1 MFKRVSEVSRGSHMP
16 NVEQKVD
23 ARIQPMEPS
32 DSELENVQDRSG
44 VRKYWPQVLIVIF
57 GLGLAAALFAL
68 QRAPV
73 GGRSIVK
80 ITGVDPVYYFA
91 TAHSLL
97 FDRDYD
103 LTNDFQ
109 SLDPHQMFR
118 TQAHPAS
125 GMPENP
131 YAIGYPI
138 LSVPFLAAGTAV
150 DALAGRPADG
160 YSQSALYFYFLAN
173 IAFVVLGMIFLSRL
187 LQHFGLSAL
196 QAIFLTF
203 SLWLA
208 TTLGYYTLSPMSH
221 SATFMMASAFMLVWW
236 KVKDSSSPRR
246 LGPVRTLRRLT
257 LDLPLAGHLLPRN
270 SGALRTLPQPDA
282 RALAQMVRVWRSS
295 RALLDPTDRGV
306 EGHLRQ
312 ALHHSTGQGFSAFPT
327 SIHAPRPF
335 LHQSRVVYLDA
346 DYRAGRAGPFL
357 WSSQIGRL
365 LLAVPAGNFSGSG
378 GDGIHAHQLA

>member
-1 MFKRVSEVSRGSHMP
+1 MSKTLSEISGRSHMP
-16 NVEQKVD
+16 MAEQKTD
-23 ARIQPMEPS
+23 TGIQTMEPNGAG
-32 DSELENVQDRSG
+32 LENVPERSS
-44 VRKYWPQVLIVIF
+44 VRKYWPQLLIVLF
-57 GLGLAAALFAL
+57 GLGLSAALFAL

-125 GMPENP
+125 QMPENP

-173 IAFVVLGMIFLSRL
+173 IAFVVVGMIFLSRL

-236 KVKDSSSPRR
+236 KVKDSSSLRR
-246 LGPVRTLRRLT
+246 LGPVRTLRRLA

-270 SGALRTLPQPDA
+270 SGALRTLPQPHA
-282 RALAQMVRVWRSS
+282 RALAQLVRVRRQPPRSAGSHRS
-295 RALLDPTDRGV
+295 RSGKSFTAGSSPFHRARIFCISHPNTCTSSCSPPITGGLSGRRLPRWV
-306 EGHLRQ
+306 CWASSMELANRP
-312 ALHHSTGQGFSAFPT
+312 LSTG
-327 SIHAPRPF
+327 
-335 LHQSRVVYLDA
+335 
-346 DYRAGRAGPFL
+346 RAC
-357 WSSQIGRL
+357 W
-365 LLAVPAGNFSGSG
+365 
-378 GDGIHAHQLA
+378 

>member
-1 MFKRVSEVSRGSHMP
+1 MSKNLSEISGRSHMP
-16 NVEQKVD
+16 MAEQKTD
-23 ARIQPMEPS
+23 TGIQTMEPNGAG
-32 DSELENVQDRSG
+32 LENVPERSS
-44 VRKYWPQVLIVIF
+44 VRKYWPQLLIVLF
-57 GLGLAAALFAL
+57 GLGLSAALFAL

-125 GMPENP
+125 QMPENP

-173 IAFVVLGMIFLSRL
+173 IAFVVVGMIFLSRL

-203 SLWLA
+203 CPLVGDDARLLHSVSDVTFRDLHDG
-208 TTLGYYTLSPMSH
+208 LGLHAGVVEGKRFVESQE
-221 SATFMMASAFMLVWW
+221 L
-236 KVKDSSSPRR
+236 D
-246 LGPVRTLRRLT
+246 PVRTLRRLA

-270 SGALRTLPQPDA
+270 SGAL
-282 RALAQMVRVWRSS
+282 
-295 RALLDPTDRGV
+295 
-306 EGHLRQ
+306 
-312 ALHHSTGQGFSAFPT
+312 
-327 SIHAPRPF
+327 
-335 LHQSRVVYLDA
+335 
-346 DYRAGRAGPFL
+346 
-357 WSSQIGRL
+357 
-365 LLAVPAGNFSGSG
+365 
-378 GDGIHAHQLA
+378 